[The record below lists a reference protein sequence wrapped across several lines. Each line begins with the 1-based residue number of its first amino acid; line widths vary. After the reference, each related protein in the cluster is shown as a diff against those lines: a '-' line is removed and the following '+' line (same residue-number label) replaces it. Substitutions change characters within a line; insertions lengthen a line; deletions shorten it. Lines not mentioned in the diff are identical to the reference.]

1 MVTTEGIVIKPKQ
14 VKGSNVLEM
23 RAKKTTSGA
32 VPEEYLINSLKA
44 EFKPTNFQFGKN
56 TFKLD
61 WSGMKHI
68 LERHHP
74 KFWNG
79 TVKDKQSY
87 FDAKTSIEEM
97 QNVITSVLK
106 QNRQILTQRRTN
118 EVFKVTGE
126 YNGTKYTL
134 GINNGRV
141 RQLYIPLDK

>member
-1 MVTTEGIVIKPKQ
+1 
-14 VKGSNVLEM
+14 M

-74 KFWNG
+74 EFWNG

-126 YNGTKYTL
+126 
-134 GINNGRV
+134 
-141 RQLYIPLDK
+141 